1 MPREEQIDPARLD
14 ELASMQPLTLV
25 LSDAELEALYR
36 RNMRRDTARVVRFG
50 LWVAIIVY
58 LLFGALDFWFMRS
71 EEAFAF
77 ALIVRGVVLALTTV
91 LLLSDRREWFVRHR
105 ELWMGLLVLLLGV
118 GLTVILVPAP
128 EAVIDH
134 YYAGYILMILA
145 AYTLFMLPF
154 PIAALLSL
162 VLLSFYL
169 ALEFVVVGEMEPRVL
184 SNVTFLVSAILIMG
198 VGGYSAE
205 RQRRLAFLRR
215 CLIEREREASEH
227 SALHDPLTGLPNR
240 RLFMEK
246 LTQAVA
252 RDVRYQKYCAV
263 LFMDLDGFKA
273 VNDRLGH
280 AAGDALLREVGH
292 RLRKAVR
299 ETDTVARLGGDEFVI
314 LYEDMEAVE
323 NVDVATRRV
332 FDAFAAPFE
341 IEGHSLEVGASIGIA
356 LHPVNADTPD
366 ELLKLADAF
375 MYEQKLARRKARS

>member
-1 MPREEQIDPARLD
+1 MPREEQIDPARLE
-14 ELASMQPLTLV
+14 ELASMHPLTLV
-25 LSDAELEALYR
+25 LSNADLEARYR
-36 RNMRRDTARVVRFG
+36 RNMRRDTAHVVRFG

-58 LLFGALDFWFMRS
+58 LLFGALDFWFMRD
-71 EEAFAF
+71 EAAFAF
-77 ALIVRGVVLALTTV
+77 ALTVRGAVLALTTG
-91 LLLSDRREWFVRHR
+91 LLLSNRREWFVRHR
-105 ELWMGLLVLLLGV
+105 ELWMLSLVLLLGL
-118 GLTVILVPAP
+118 GLTVILVSAP
-128 EAVIDH
+128 ETVIDR
-134 YYAGYILMILA
+134 YYVGYVLMVIA

-154 PIAALLSL
+154 PVAAPLSL
-162 VLLSFYL
+162 ILLLFYL

-184 SNVTFLVSAILIMG
+184 SNVTFLVSAMLVMG

-280 AAGDALLREVGH
+280 AVGDALLREVGY

-314 LYEDMEAVE
+314 LYEDMEAVD

-332 FDAFAAPFE
+332 FDAFATPFE
-341 IEGHSLEVGASIGIA
+341 IDGHTLEIGASVGIA

-375 MYEQKLARRKARS
+375 MYEQKLARRQERN